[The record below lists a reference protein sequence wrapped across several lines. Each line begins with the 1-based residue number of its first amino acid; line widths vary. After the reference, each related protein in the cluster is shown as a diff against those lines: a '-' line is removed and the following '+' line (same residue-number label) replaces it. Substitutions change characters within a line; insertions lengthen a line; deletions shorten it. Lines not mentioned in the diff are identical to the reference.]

1 MLVSQLGEQKYGA
14 YLHVT
19 QCTVVCIEQSFKL
32 LIYNLLLLTII
43 KSILRNIFS
52 HECCFFSFITG
63 KEINQLHMTSFSNT
77 NSESTGN

>member
-52 HECCFFSFITG
+52 HECCFFFFYYRQRNKPITHDQFLKHKFG
-63 KEINQLHMTSFSNT
+63 KYR
-77 NSESTGN
+77 